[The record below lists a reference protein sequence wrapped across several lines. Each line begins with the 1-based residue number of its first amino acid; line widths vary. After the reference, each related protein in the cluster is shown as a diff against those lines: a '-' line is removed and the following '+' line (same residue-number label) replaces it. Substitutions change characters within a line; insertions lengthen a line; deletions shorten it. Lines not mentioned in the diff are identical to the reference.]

1 MIAVT
6 SLPLFMTSLFRGMP
20 GVWQHRHRLV
30 RCWLLVRQALFPG
43 RKTLAELARWTPG
56 SSTVWRVRCVRK
68 AASWEGHLL
77 VAWGGAEAWQ
87 TLPPPQ
93 DGTRPLVGDGRVTPQ
108 RGTQN
113 PLAQKG
119 RKSEPQPWCFGLRFA
134 LWMAPWDVYRLPVA
148 LRVIRRTTAPASQ
161 TENALVRAM
170 GQPFVP
176 PAWATRVLVEG
187 DAASGAQDTMQ
198 RVLQRDPAAPA
209 RRWGCVCAM
218 ARTWKTVADKAL
230 KDLGTYVP
238 RQEYQRIRGPR
249 LPGPRGGNTCWV

>member
-20 GVWQHRHRLV
+20 GVWQHRPRLV

-43 RKTLAELARWTPG
+43 RKTLEELARWTPG

-68 AASWEGHLL
+68 AASWDGHLL
-77 VAWGGAEAWQ
+77 VAWGVAEAWQ

-93 DGTRPLVGDGRVTPQ
+93 DGTRPLVGDGSVKPQ

-119 RKSEPQPWCFGLRFA
+119 RKSEHQPWCFGIRFA
-134 LWMAPWDVYRLPVA
+134 LWIATWDVYRLPVA

-170 GQPFVP
+170 GQHFVP

-198 RVLQRDPAAPA
+198 RVRQRDTADPA

-218 ARTWKTVADKAL
+218 ARTWKTVEDNAL

-238 RQEYQRIRGPR
+238 RQ
-249 LPGPRGGNTCWV
+249 

>member
-30 RCWLLVRQALFPG
+30 RCWLLVGQALFPG

-68 AASWEGHLL
+68 AASWDGHLR

-93 DGTRPLVGDGRVTPQ
+93 DGTRPLVGDGSVKPQ

-119 RKSEPQPWCFGLRFA
+119 RKSEPQPWFCGMRCVLLRA
-134 LWMAPWDVYRLPVA
+134 HWDVYRLPVA
-148 LRVIRRTTAPASQ
+148 FRLIRPQSPPAYQ
-161 TENALVRAM
+161 PENALFRAM
-170 GQPFVP
+170 GERFVP
-176 PAWATRVLVEG
+176 PTWAKRVIVEG
-187 DAASGAQDTMQ
+187 DAA
-198 RVLQRDPAAPA
+198 
-209 RRWGCVCAM
+209 
-218 ARTWKTVADKAL
+218 
-230 KDLGTYVP
+230 
-238 RQEYQRIRGPR
+238 
-249 LPGPRGGNTCWV
+249 